1 MVKKRVYTVSHIN
14 GHLVLSYDDQGVK
27 QEVVHELTERAAA
40 AAQQRDFYRNMPR
53 KERYKIITT
62 ML

>member
-1 MVKKRVYTVSHIN
+1 MID
-14 GHLVLSYDDQGVK
+14 GHLVLNYDDQGVK
-27 QEVVHELTERAAA
+27 QEVVLELPERAAA

-53 KERYKIITT
+53 KERFKIITT